1 MFKLFPLV
9 IYTDGATEG
18 YLKNGNINL
27 DDLVIIKLEM
37 EKNLKIGI
45 IGAGIQGVCNALF
58 LQKKGYQVTLFD
70 KDEPGNLS
78 ASYGNAGHFS
88 PYASIPLN
96 RPDILTDVPAMLL
109 SSSGPLAVKWNYVPK
124 MIPWFLKFLKNCSTK
139 NMMHTAKYMHQILDL
154 ALPAYDELF
163 DEIDLSGL
171 VENKGIMYIWNDQNL
186 KSRELEI
193 NIRNEIGAE
202 QQLLNQ
208 KEIHDL
214 EPNIKKIY
222 HAGVFYKKAR
232 HARNPKKILLKL
244 LDLFL
249 KKDGKFLKLNVQD
262 ITFDN
267 EKPIL
272 KSDVQT
278 FIFDRVVIA
287 CGAFSKKLT
296 DKLDEKIPLDT
307 ERGYHV
313 HFKGCDHLV
322 SRPVVFTNRG
332 FGMTPMEQGLRV
344 VGTVE
349 FGGLENP
356 LSKGRIKNLVN
367 NAKYMLDGLPEHED
381 EWLGFRPTLPDYL
394 PVIGPSKNYK
404 NVFYSFGH
412 HHLGWT
418 LAAISGKIISNM
430 IANKNTNLNLEPYS
444 SKRF

>member
-1 MFKLFPLV
+1 
-9 IYTDGATEG
+9 
-18 YLKNGNINL
+18 
-27 DDLVIIKLEM
+27 M
-37 EKNLKIGI
+37 EKKLKIGV

-58 LQKKGYQVTLFD
+58 LQKKGYQVILFD
-70 KDEPGNLS
+70 KDEPGKSS

-96 RPDILTDVPAMLL
+96 RPDILADVPAMLL
-109 SSSGPLAVKWNYVPK
+109 SSSGPLALKWNYVPK
-124 MIPWFLKFLKNCSTK
+124 MIPWFIKFLKNCSTK
-139 NMMHTAKYMHQILDL
+139 NMMHTAKYMHQILDI

-163 DEIDLSGL
+163 EEIDLSGL

-244 LDLFL
+244 FDLFL
-249 KKDGKFLKLNVQD
+249 KKGGKFLKLNIQNLQ
-262 ITFDN
+262 FDE

-272 KSDVQT
+272 KSDAQT
-278 FIFDRVVIA
+278 FVFDRIVIA

-307 ERGYHV
+307 ERGYHI
-313 HFKGCDHLV
+313 HYKGCDHLI

-356 LSKGRIKNLVN
+356 LSKSRIKNLVN

>member
-1 MFKLFPLV
+1 MTKKLKV
-9 IYTDGATEG
+9 
-18 YLKNGNINL
+18 
-27 DDLVIIKLEM
+27 
-37 EKNLKIGI
+37 GI

-58 LQKKGYQVTLFD
+58 LQKKGFHVTLFD
-70 KDEPGNLS
+70 REEPGS
-78 ASYGNAGHFS
+78 QAASYGNAGHFS
-88 PYASIPLN
+88 PYASVPVN
-96 RPDILTDVPAMLL
+96 RPDILADVPSMLL
-109 SSSGPLAVKWNYVPK
+109 SSTGPLALKWNYVPK

-163 DEIDLSGL
+163 EEIDLSGL

-202 QQLLNQ
+202 QQLLS
-208 KEIHDL
+208 KSEIHDL
-214 EPNIKKIY
+214 EPNIKNIY

-232 HARNPKKILLKL
+232 HARNPGKIWLKL
-244 LDLFL
+244 FENFV
-249 KKDGKFLKLNVQD
+249 KKEGKFIKLNIQD
-262 ITFDN
+262 LDFDEN
-267 EKPIL
+267 KPVL
-272 KSDVQT
+272 RSETQR
-278 FIFDRVVIA
+278 FIFDKLVIS

-296 DKLDEKIPLDT
+296 DKLHENIPLDT
-307 ERGYHV
+307 ERGYHI
-313 HFKGCDHLV
+313 HFKGCDHLI
-322 SRPVVFTNRG
+322 SRPVVFQNRG

-349 FGGLENP
+349 FGGLDNP
-356 LSKGRIKNLVN
+356 ISKSRIKNLID
-367 NAKYMLDGLPEHED
+367 NAKYLLDGLPDHHED

-418 LAAISGKIISNM
+418 LGAISGKIISKM
-430 IANKNTNLNLEPYS
+430 ISEENTNLDLKPYS
-444 SKRF
+444 SLRFS